1 MPTACIRSINL
12 QYWPLRAEEIP
23 EEEKNLGP
31 HDRIIQVCH
40 FTREAFPGKTAKGV
54 QNFGEPFF
62 LIIHEGDTLADIKLR
77 IQKKLNVPN
86 DELSKWKFAYGCQD
100 AYFQDSDIV
109 YHRFQGMRNTYG
121 RMSPNCSEYL
131 GLEHSYGT
139 SERTCVTSQIPMTNL
154 NKPGSRYMVN
164 ETCISEAEVSA
175 TRPLKRQKILAPYME
190 NSRYDF
196 KRSKELSVFDVIQMA
211 EQVQLPTTGDQ
222 VISLAVKEASKITP
236 PKYPDA
242 GQLVYA
248 EDVPDKNHIGGA
260 TTPIS
265 KSVF

>member
-1 MPTACIRSINL
+1 IQLSHPNVG
-12 QYWPLRAEEIP
+12 LRLLGIVLNRICKIP

-31 HDRIIQVCH
+31 HHRIIQVCH

-77 IQKKLNVPN
+77 IQKKLKVLH
-86 DELSKWKFAYGCQD
+86 DELSK
-100 AYFQDSDIV
+100 DSDIV
-109 YHRFQGMRNTYG
+109 YHRFQG
-121 RMSPNCSEYL
+121 
-131 GLEHSYGT
+131 
-139 SERTCVTSQIPMTNL
+139 IPMTNL

-196 KRSKELSVFDVIQMA
+196 KRSELSVFDVIQMA

-222 VISLAVKEASKITP
+222 
-236 PKYPDA
+236 
-242 GQLVYA
+242 
-248 EDVPDKNHIGGA
+248 
-260 TTPIS
+260 
-265 KSVF
+265 